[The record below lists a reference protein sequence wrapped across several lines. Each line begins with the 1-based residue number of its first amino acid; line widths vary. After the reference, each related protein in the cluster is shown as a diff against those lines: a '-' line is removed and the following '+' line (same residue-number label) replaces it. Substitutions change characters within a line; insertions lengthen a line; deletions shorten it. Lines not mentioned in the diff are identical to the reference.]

1 MSKRVYHRWTDKEAR
16 LLYQVVLDSNR
27 NWRAVEKMFPQ
38 FSLLQLQNK
47 FTMIEKQYVT
57 NASMRVQKQQEAS
70 TLQSEDTLQALIRIL
85 ESSNLTNNE

>member
-16 LLYQVVLDSNR
+16 LLYQAVLDSNR

-57 NASMRVQKQQEAS
+57 NASMRVQKQQEAI
-70 TLQSEDTLQALIRIL
+70 TPQPDDTLQALIRIL
-85 ESSNLTNNE
+85 ESGNLVNYE

>member
-1 MSKRVYHRWTDKEAR
+1 MNKRVYHRWTDKEVR
-16 LLYQVVLDSNR
+16 LLYQAVLDSNR

-57 NASMRVQKQQEAS
+57 NASMRVQKQREAS
-70 TLQSEDTLQALIRIL
+70 TLQSDDTLQALIRIL